1 MGFKA
6 NIVSMQTNL
15 IPSWKAHA
23 AERPILRGPFWPRW
37 LTVARVFC
45 YWVLLAWLVLPSW
58 LLVGDIFDYHA
69 DWDTY
74 RRVYRDPALYHSVVW
89 VEAILHCSGTVAQA
103 SGWRT
108 ARTSWI
114 AVAVVVAFA
123 CFQVIGS
130 TFGLIVICCG

>member
-1 MGFKA
+1 MNA
-6 NIVSMQTNL
+6 VSMQTGP
-15 IPSWKAHA
+15 IPIWKARA
-23 AERPILRGPFWPRW
+23 AERPMSKRPCWSRW
-37 LTVARVFC
+37 LTVGRILC
-45 YWVLLAWLVLPSW
+45 YLTLLAWLVLFSW

-89 VEAILHCSGTVAQA
+89 VEAILHCIGTVAQV

-114 AVAVVVAFA
+114 AVVVVAAFIG
-123 CFQVIGS
+123 FQVIGS